1 MRLLRGSALGLVA
14 LVAALP
20 LAGCQ
25 TPDNTAT
32 LTYDQ
37 TANFLEYSID
47 GTGSGHHAAQ
57 NRSFVL
63 YRIVSVDNTG
73 SKAQPFTLDPT
84 RAKTGNSQGIS
95 TDHIGS
101 EKQVLGGELLAKIDI
116 APGTKLTATP
126 GHQIGCVAME
136 VTDTSPQTLVHG
148 QETNLFWTS
157 GNPDVKLN
165 TVRANTTI
173 ATISGPASP
182 TLLQHRCQNKFN

>member
-1 MRLLRGSALGLVA
+1 MRLFRGSALGLVA
-14 LVAALP
+14 LVAAVP

-73 SKAQPFTLDPT
+73 SKALPFTLDPVKQRQAT
-84 RAKTGNSQGIS
+84 RKAS
-95 TDHIGS
+95 
-101 EKQVLGGELLAKIDI
+101 A
-116 APGTKLTATP
+116 
-126 GHQIGCVAME
+126 QI
-136 VTDTSPQTLVHG
+136 TLV
-148 QETNLFWTS
+148 
-157 GNPDVKLN
+157 
-165 TVRANTTI
+165 VR
-173 ATISGPASP
+173 
-182 TLLQHRCQNKFN
+182 NKCWVGSCFRKST